1 MSRQSF
7 SHFSR
12 ELYRLLLRTANQQM
26 HSPEAKSFVLDEI
39 RSRFRKN
46 RYETNPKKVKRLLQR
61 GHDVLLAMV
70 PKEQLEREVG
80 DVLKPT
86 TTPNASTLGKL

>member
-1 MSRQSF
+1 
-7 SHFSR
+7 
-12 ELYRLLLRTANQQM
+12 M

-86 TTPNASTLGKL
+86 TTTNTSTLGKL